1 VRSILQGSSG
11 VTFAAAVVC
20 MAGLSLGSG
29 RFLAGGAHTKLRE
42 QAASTM
48 REAACF
54 FRTKAASHGGYVY
67 YYSAGLRQRWGEGAA
82 TADQIYIASEVFSR
96 NVETLCEYLTATAG
110 N

>member
-1 VRSILQGSSG
+1 MRSILQGSSG

-67 YYSAGLRQRWGEGAA
+67 
-82 TADQIYIASEVFSR
+82 IASEVFSR
-96 NVETLCEYLTATAG
+96 NIETLCEYLTATAG